1 MTMVHKIQYDFELQ
15 SFSLLS
21 VLIKCSVVL
30 TCKVLVCYLFMF
42 FAMLTLLAA
51 WLVCLHVEP

>member
-30 TCKVLVCYLFMF
+30 TCKVLVCYPFLF

-51 WLVCLHVEP
+51 RLV

>member
-1 MTMVHKIQYDFELQ
+1 MTMEQKIQYDFELQ

-30 TCKVLVCYLFMF
+30 TCKVLACYLFLF

-51 WLVCLHVEP
+51 RLV